1 MISHGEAQ
9 PFDFKFIFSKEMLTS
24 FMWHQ
29 EKKKKN
35 WKHKQQV
42 KYLVKFEIEYW
53 TS

>member
-29 EKKKKN
+29 EKKKKELEA
-35 WKHKQQV
+35 QT
-42 KYLVKFEIEYW
+42 
-53 TS
+53 TSKIFS